1 MSEFLGHPSPSPSA
15 RSGPASVSATRTG
28 ARTYIGRN
36 ARGSEVL
43 IGPAETP
50 GHFTPGELLKL
61 ALAGCA
67 GMSSDRVTARR
78 LGEDFG
84 STIWAHGESD
94 PVEDRY
100 FSIDEEILLGLDEM
114 SDAEKQKLLV
124 VIGKAIEASCTIA
137 RSVGGSIELNKSVN
151 GEPLHG

>member
-1 MSEFLGHPSPSPSA
+1 MTDTSQSPSPVPSA

-36 ARGSEVL
+36 ARGSQVL
-43 IGPAETP
+43 IGPTDAP

-78 LGEDFG
+78 LGEDFA

-94 PVEDRY
+94 PAEDRY
-100 FSIDEEILLGLDEM
+100 FAIDEEVLLELNELSEAD
-114 SDAEKQKLLV
+114 KQKLLV
-124 VIGKAIEASCTIA
+124 VIGKAIAASCTIA
-137 RSVGGSIELNKSVN
+137 RSVGGSIELNKSINAV
-151 GEPLHG
+151 PLHD

>member
-1 MSEFLGHPSPSPSA
+1 MSDFLDAPPAAPSA

-28 ARTYIGRN
+28 SRRYIGRN

-43 IGPAETP
+43 IGPVDAP

-78 LGEDFG
+78 LGDDFE
-84 STIWAHGESD
+84 STVWAHGDSD
-94 PVEDRY
+94 PVEERY
-100 FSIDEEILLGLDEM
+100 FAVEEEILLELAGL
-114 SDAEKQKLLV
+114 SDADKQKLLTI
-124 VIGKAIEASCTIA
+124 IGKSIAASCTVG
-137 RSVGGSIELNKSVN
+137 RSVGGSIELSTSVN
-151 GEPLHG
+151 GELLH